1 MGNYANFEPDFINRT
16 LALIDQYD
24 GFIED
29 VNFNEQYNYTL
40 LINCFLGL
48 IVMPRERVINNIP
61 EIELTQ
67 ESRVALGLGNAEIEP
82 TITNLRRFIHQ
93 LRNSI
98 AHFNIE
104 IKSRNHEFLVDTIV
118 FRHFDNSVVAKIPA
132 NEITGFLK
140 AYANVLLQNLHE

>member
-16 LALIDQYD
+16 LALIEQYD
-24 GFIED
+24 GFIGD
-29 VNFNEQYNYTL
+29 VDFSEQYNYTL

-48 IVMPRERVINNIP
+48 IVMPKERVIENIP

-67 ESRVALGLGNAEIEP
+67 DTKEELGLANAEIKP
-82 TITNLRRFIHQ
+82 RITNLRSFIHQ

-104 IKSRNHEFLVDTIV
+104 IKSKNDEFLVDTII
-118 FRHFDNSVVAKIPA
+118 FRHINNSVVAKIPA
-132 NEITGFLK
+132 NEIIGFLK
-140 AYANVLLQNLHE
+140 AYANVLLQNLH

>member
-16 LALIDQYD
+16 LALIEQYD
-24 GFIED
+24 DFIGD
-29 VNFNEQYNYTL
+29 VDFKEQYNYTL

-48 IVMPRERVINNIP
+48 IVMPKERVIENIP

-67 ESRVALGLGNAEIEP
+67 DTKEELGLANAEIKP
-82 TITNLRRFIHQ
+82 SITNLKYFIHQ

-104 IKSRNHEFLVDTIV
+104 IKSKNDEFLVDTII
-118 FRHFDNSVVAKIPA
+118 FRHINNSVVAKIPA
-132 NEITGFLK
+132 NEIIGFLK
-140 AYANVLLQNLHE
+140 AYANVLLQNLH